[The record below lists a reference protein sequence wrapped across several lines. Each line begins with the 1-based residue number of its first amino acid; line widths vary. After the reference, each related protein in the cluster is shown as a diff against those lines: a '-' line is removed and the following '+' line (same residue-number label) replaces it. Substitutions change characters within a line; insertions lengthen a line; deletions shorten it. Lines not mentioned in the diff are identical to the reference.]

1 MIGNL
6 MTVSAVTPMAP
17 AWLPC
22 ALTFLLPQQPN
33 ASPYVAL
40 HNNHGGWGQRSSKG
54 AKRRPLSE
62 RNGTMLN
69 TISSSPSLIIPV
81 KALWRRLIDSLAN
94 RLEERRAQ
102 AELAL
107 MTLRD
112 RFDLDVACG
121 NLAWS
126 TLAHT
131 AQRGD
136 TNLAG
141 NKAGL

>member
-1 MIGNL
+1 MVAVAN
-6 MTVSAVTPMAP
+6 VAVRERSAV
-17 AWLPC
+17 
-22 ALTFLLPQQPN
+22 
-33 ASPYVAL
+33 
-40 HNNHGGWGQRSSKG
+40 
-54 AKRRPLSE
+54 LSE

-69 TISSSPSLIIPV
+69 TISNSPSLIIPV
-81 KALWRRLIDSLAN
+81 KVLWHRLVDSLAN

-107 MTLRD
+107 MTPRD

-126 TLAHT
+126 TLART
-131 AQRGD
+131 GQRGD

>member
-1 MIGNL
+1 MAAVAN
-6 MTVSAVTPMAP
+6 VAARERSAV
-17 AWLPC
+17 
-22 ALTFLLPQQPN
+22 
-33 ASPYVAL
+33 
-40 HNNHGGWGQRSSKG
+40 
-54 AKRRPLSE
+54 LSE
-62 RNGTMLN
+62 RNGTMLS
-69 TISSSPSLIIPV
+69 TISNSPSLIPV
-81 KALWRRLIDSLAN
+81 KALWHRLVDSLAN

-107 MTLRD
+107 MTPRE

>member
-1 MIGNL
+1 MLHCTIT
-6 MTVSAVTPMAP
+6 MTALANVAARERSAV
-17 AWLPC
+17 
-22 ALTFLLPQQPN
+22 
-33 ASPYVAL
+33 
-40 HNNHGGWGQRSSKG
+40 
-54 AKRRPLSE
+54 LSE

-69 TISSSPSLIIPV
+69 RIFNSPSLIIPV
-81 KALWRRLIDSLAN
+81 KVLWHRLVDSLAN

-107 MTLRD
+107 MTPRE